1 MANKPVWI
9 VCSNKEWL
17 DKIIENLAGG
27 SNCPPP
33 LEDQLCPKDKDGNNI
48 PCEDCWRQYV
58 DCEAISDE

>member
-9 VCSNKEWL
+9 VCPNNEWA

-33 LEDQLCPKDKDGNNI
+33 LEDERCPNDKDGDSI
-48 PCEDCWRQYV
+48 PCADCWRQYV
-58 DCEAISDE
+58 DCEVISDE